1 MANTVKVRT
10 VEEGPRNVIVHVAL
24 ESDGITGE
32 VVNQKILEG
41 SRFVIMGVKS
51 SLSGFDV
58 ILSFDD
64 LSDIPAWVCTP
75 DSKPQDFFSIGG
87 IADPGG
93 LDSQKNLLLSTSGFT
108 SAGDK
113 GTMII
118 HARKKP

>member
-1 MANTVKVRT
+1 MANTVTVRT
-10 VEEGPRNVIVHVAL
+10 LEEGPRNVIVHVTL
-24 ESDGITGE
+24 ESDGVTGE

-58 ILSFDD
+58 VLSFDD
-64 LSDIPAWVCTP
+64 LTDIPAWICTP
-75 DSKPQDFFSIGG
+75 ESKPQDFFSIGG

-93 LDSQKNLLLSTSGFT
+93 LDSQKTLLLSTKGFT
-108 SAGDK
+108 STDDR

-118 HARKKP
+118 HVRKK